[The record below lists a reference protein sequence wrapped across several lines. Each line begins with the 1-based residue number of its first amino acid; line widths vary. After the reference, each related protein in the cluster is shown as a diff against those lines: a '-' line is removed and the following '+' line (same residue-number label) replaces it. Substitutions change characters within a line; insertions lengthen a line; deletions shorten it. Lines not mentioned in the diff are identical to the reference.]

1 MCGIQDVITKGTVG
15 EVVNRL
21 HCMIRRIGREMEVK
35 TTKFK
40 EWDYWYDE
48 QRKGRREKLK

>member
-1 MCGIQDVITKGTVG
+1 MCGIQDVITNGTVG

-21 HCMIRRIGREMEVK
+21 HGTIRRIGREMDVK
-35 TTKFK
+35 TTKIK

-48 QRKGRREKLK
+48 QRKEEDRR